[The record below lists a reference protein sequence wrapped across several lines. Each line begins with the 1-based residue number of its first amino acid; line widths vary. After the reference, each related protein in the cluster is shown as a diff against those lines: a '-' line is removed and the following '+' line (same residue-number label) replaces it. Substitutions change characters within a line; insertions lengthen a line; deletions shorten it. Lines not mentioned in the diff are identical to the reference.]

1 MKTKSNVLA
10 SFLAAAVLADGDY
23 DEFKQDLVKEYVED
37 LELKNLEKEVEKAID
52 DMQKMSDDE
61 YAETLEKEAAKV
73 AANEKEG
80 VLTLCLQ
87 ILCSDA
93 LLTKVEM
100 ENFFDFADLLDIDE
114 DRAGEILDE
123 FVEDEDELIIEQ

>member
-37 LELKNLEKEVEKAID
+37 LDLKNLEKEVEKAID

-73 AANEKEG
+73 AGNEKEG

>member
-37 LELKNLEKEVEKAID
+37 LELNNLEKEVEKAID